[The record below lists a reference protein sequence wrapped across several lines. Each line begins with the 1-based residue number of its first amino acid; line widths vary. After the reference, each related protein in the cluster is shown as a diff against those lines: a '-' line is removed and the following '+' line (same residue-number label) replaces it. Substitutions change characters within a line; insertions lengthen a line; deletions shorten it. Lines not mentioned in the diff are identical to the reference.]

1 MGTALEI
8 GIKHLRSE
16 NRYVDVL
23 AALDSQIAFE
33 RSSARV
39 EIRKRRESI
48 IEILKEKFPNK

>member
-1 MGTALEI
+1 MGIALEI

>member
-1 MGTALEI
+1 MATTLEI

-23 AALDSQIAFE
+23 ATLDSQIAFE

-39 EIRKRRESI
+39 EIRKQRESI